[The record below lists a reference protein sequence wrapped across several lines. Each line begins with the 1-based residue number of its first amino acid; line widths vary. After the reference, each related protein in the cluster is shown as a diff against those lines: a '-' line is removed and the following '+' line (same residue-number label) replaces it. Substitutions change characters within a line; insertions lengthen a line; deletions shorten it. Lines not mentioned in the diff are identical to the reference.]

1 METIKKILENTP
13 LPKIKL
19 CNYLKKANCPM
30 RGASLTENVSYYAN
44 ISYDGEKYKPQ
55 LYEGICETTFE
66 KR

>member
-1 METIKKILENTP
+1 
-13 LPKIKL
+13 
-19 CNYLKKANCPM
+19 M